1 MSRGVS
7 IKRWGIRHLISKTYL
22 SPIWGFFTCWLRNNP
37 RHSFTFLQLTYQC
50 LLVKIYLL
58 RTGFFCTNT
67 VAFPPPG
74 LLHYVS
80 QKCSTL
86 FSLKAWA
93 PPITIRKSFFS
104 SLHQVMCPLCAVCL
118 QGWDLF
124 TNISA
129 QDFCFSNRAPH
140 CACKLRLRGGELF
153 TFFLK
158 NVQRARSCARCA
170 SLGETAPAKRLL
182 VVHAKSTTVV
192 VRPTG
197 GRWHYPANHLQPNHL
212 HQHQHQHFIYILHD
226 ITTSSANVKSC
237 RYFNS
242 PLTSDKFYLCLLTL
256 QKYRYK
262 VIPKSV
268 FSLPS

>member
-1 MSRGVS
+1 MPC
-7 IKRWGIRHLISKTYL
+7 KDL
-22 SPIWGFFTCWLRNNP
+22 SPQDRL
-37 RHSFTFLQLTYQC
+37 
-50 LLVKIYLL
+50 
-58 RTGFFCTNT
+58 CTNT

-158 NVQRARSCARCA
+158 TCNVH
-170 SLGETAPAKRLL
+170 L
-182 VVHAKSTTVV
+182 VVRGAPPWGRLRRQSVSSSFTRSPPRWWCGQPAGDDTILQTIFNQTIFINISINILSTSSTTSPR
-192 VRPTG
+192 VRQMSS
-197 GRWHYPANHLQPNHL
+197 HV
-212 HQHQHQHFIYILHD
+212 D
-226 ITTSSANVKSC
+226 IS
-237 RYFNS
+237 
-242 PLTSDKFYLCLLTL
+242 TL
-256 QKYRYK
+256 
-262 VIPKSV
+262 P
-268 FSLPS
+268 